1 MALTAVALSSLIGA
15 SSAALGAWA
24 LVKQDARLL
33 DFRQE
38 AAQHAHN
45 GSRPGRDSKYAAI
58 ALCSSCLW
66 AAFGRSLPPA
76 CSVLLGITAAFAGG
90 MWLAGRRRRKRRL
103 DEMRSEWPALL
114 EGMAVAALSGLDLNA
129 AFLAAGRR
137 TAGVL
142 REEVDRACVRLAGG
156 VQLSKALEVL
166 SKDGVPGADRLRS
179 LLLRCEVLGTP
190 VAEVLQ
196 TLALEAATV
205 ERQEIEGRFNAL
217 PLRLSVITVVFLL
230 PPVLVT
236 SIAPHVLMFLNSR
249 W

>member
-1 MALTAVALSSLIGA
+1 MALTA
-15 SSAALGAWA
+15 AALASLFGACAAAFGAWA
-24 LVKQDARLL
+24 LVKQDVRLL

-38 AAQHAHN
+38 AAQHAHR
-45 GSRPGRDSKYAAI
+45 GRRPDRDSRCAVT

-66 AAFGRSLPPA
+66 AAFGRSLPQA
-76 CSVLLGITAAFAGG
+76 GSVLLGIIAATAGAMWFAG
-90 MWLAGRRRRKRRL
+90 RHRKKRRME
-103 DEMRSEWPALL
+103 DIRGEWPVLL
-114 EGMAVAALSGLDLNA
+114 EGMAVAALSGLDLNG
-129 AFLAAGRR
+129 AFLAAARR
-137 TAGVL
+137 TAGAL
-142 REEVDRACVRLAGG
+142 REEVDKASVRLAGG
-156 VQLSKALEVL
+156 LQLSKALDVL

-190 VAEVLQ
+190 VADVLQ

-205 ERQEIEGRFNAL
+205 ERQDIEGRFNAL